1 MAYDMI
7 KTVLEAENVAKNDE
21 KKALKSAEEIIA
33 EAENTASALQQAAV
47 EQAKYDAKIIV
58 SKAEEESEGIL
69 KQAHKLAELREKKVI
84 SDNEKKYED
93 AIKKIIESL
102 A

>member
-7 KTVLEAENVAKNDE
+7 KTVLQAESVSKTDEEKARDFANQIIEEAK
-21 KKALKSAEEIIA
+21 
-33 EAENTASALQQAAV
+33 NTASALEQATV

-58 SKAEEESEGIL
+58 SKAEEEAEGIL
-69 KQAHKLAELREKKVI
+69 KQAEKLAELREKKVI
-84 SDNEKKYED
+84 ADNEKKYEE
-93 AIKKIIESL
+93 AIKTIIESI